1 MGERADGT
9 NRRGFLGV
17 MGRVGI
23 TVVGAA
29 AGVVELGRTAFAAP
43 AANWRCCDLAFG
55 RPTCKIN
62 SAGSYYCESGT
73 MRTWC
78 CCQGSR
84 TYNCGECTGGS
95 NCHKA
100 PFYCSAGWTS
110 APNKCVSGCPQGLAQ
125 ADPTELAQWHSGTY
139 VVTNGPGDV
148 SLSRDFSR

>member
-9 NRRGFLGV
+9 SRRGFLGI

-29 AGVVELGRTAFAAP
+29 AGVVELGRNAFATET
-43 AANWRCCDLAFG
+43 ANWRCCNLYFG
-55 RPTCKIN
+55 APTCPI
-62 SAGSYYCESGT
+62 SGGSYYCTRGQMKS
-73 MRTWC
+73 WC

-84 TYNCGECTGGS
+84 TYNCGECTSGGD
-95 NCHKA
+95 CHHGT
-100 PFYCSAGWTS
+100 FYCSAGWTS

-139 VVTNGPGDV
+139 VVTNGPGNV
-148 SLSRDFSR
+148 TLSRSYTG